1 MLNGRLLLGSWF
13 VIGIFAIKS
22 VHCDWWLR
30 WMNDWSY
37 WSQKRNAHS
46 LFAKKI
52 LSLRELTSMLHSKV
66 HWQIA

>member
-22 VHCDWWLR
+22 VQCDWWLR

-37 WSQKRNAHS
+37 EV
-46 LFAKKI
+46 KKEMNI
-52 LSLRELTSMLHSKV
+52 LYFQRKFLH
-66 HWQIA
+66 